1 MHETLYHLY
10 PPETEEEANSW
21 LMQFLLHYNSQP
33 HRNEPHS
40 RIEDWVANLPRIGIR
55 QMCSWERF
63 CTFARE
69 PQRRKVGID
78 ARVSVD
84 GVSYEV
90 DPDLAG
96 ETVILF

>member
-1 MHETLYHLY
+1 MEL
-10 PPETEEEANSW
+10 
-21 LMQFLLHYNSQP
+21 
-33 HRNEPHS
+33 
-40 RIEDWVANLPRIGIR
+40 
-55 QMCSWERF
+55 

-78 ARVSVD
+78 ARVSVY

-96 ETVILF
+96 EMVILFWVSFETELYV

>member
-10 PPETEEEANSW
+10 APETDEEANSW

-33 HRNEPHS
+33 QRNAPHS